1 MSTPVQNL
9 LRGLAV
15 FPEEMRP
22 FDPTSAPESPLD
34 LFTQWLRDAIDG
46 GVPAPHAVTV
56 STTDDEGRP
65 DARVVILRGL
75 DDRGFSFA
83 SSSDSPKGRQLQAS
97 PYAALTFF
105 WQAVGRQVRV
115 SGAVTPGTAE
125 ENDAD
130 FRRRHPAARA
140 LVLAGP
146 QSDVIAEGESVSAAV
161 ERELDGIED
170 KGSATWTVY
179 TVAPER
185 VEFWQADPER
195 RHTRLRYV
203 RSGEGW
209 RREVL
214 WP

>member
-1 MSTPVQNL
+1 MYTPVQNL
-9 LRGLAV
+9 LRGLPV
-15 FPEEMRP
+15 FPTDMAS
-22 FDPTSAPESPLD
+22 FNTAAAPNSPLD
-34 LFTQWLRDAIDG
+34 LFTDWLSAAIDG

-56 STTDDEGRP
+56 STTDDDGHP
-65 DARVVILRGL
+65 AARVVILKDL
-75 DDRGFSFA
+75 DQRGFSFA
-83 SSSDSPKGRQLQAS
+83 TSSESPKGRQLRNT
-97 PYAALTFF
+97 PHAALTFF
-105 WQAVGRQVRV
+105 WQSVGRQVRV
-115 SGAVTPGTAE
+115 SGTVTPGTAA

-140 LVLAGP
+140 LVLAGE
-146 QSDVIAEGESVSAAV
+146 QSATIRPSESVSAAV
-161 ERELDGIED
+161 ERELEGIED

-195 RHTRLRYV
+195 RHTRLLYV

-209 RREVL
+209 RRELL

>member
-1 MSTPVQNL
+1 MSTPVQDL
-9 LRGLAV
+9 LRGLPV
-15 FPEEMRP
+15 FPVETAP
-22 FDPTSAPESPLD
+22 FDPASAPDSPLD
-34 LFTQWLRDAIDG
+34 LFTQWLSAAINDG
-46 GVPAPHAVTV
+46 VSAPHAVTV
-56 STTDDEGRP
+56 STIDDDGHAA
-65 DARVVILRGL
+65 ARVVILRDL

-83 SSSDSPKGRQLQAS
+83 TSSESPKGRQLQEK

-115 SGAVTPGTAE
+115 SGAVTPGNAE

-130 FRRRHPAARA
+130 FRRRHPVARA
-140 LVLAGP
+140 LVLAGQ
-146 QSDVIAEGESVSAAV
+146 QSDIVREGESVSAAV
-161 ERELDGIED
+161 ERELAGIEH
-170 KGSATWTVY
+170 KGSSTWTVY
-179 TVAPER
+179 TVAPEQ
-185 VEFWQADPER
+185 VEFWQADQER

>member
-1 MSTPVQNL
+1 MSTPAQDL
-9 LRGLAV
+9 LRGLPV
-15 FPEEMRP
+15 FPEGMQP
-22 FDPTSAPESPLD
+22 FDPASAPDSPLD
-34 LFTQWLRDAIDG
+34 LFIQWLGTAIDD

-56 STTDDEGRP
+56 STTDDDGRP
-65 DARVVILRGL
+65 DARVVVLK
-75 DDRGFSFA
+75 DVEERGFSFA
-83 SSSDSPKGRQLQAS
+83 TSSESPKGRQLQRT

-130 FRRRHPAARA
+130 FRRRHPSARA
-140 LVLAGP
+140 LVLAGR
-146 QSDVIAEGESVSAAV
+146 QSDVVLDGESVSAAV
-161 ERELDGIED
+161 ERELAGIED

-195 RHTRLRYV
+195 RHARLRYV
-203 RSGEGW
+203 RNGASW

>member
-1 MSTPVQNL
+1 MHTPVQNL
-9 LRGLAV
+9 LRGLPV
-15 FPEEMRP
+15 FPEDMAL
-22 FDPTSAPESPLD
+22 FDTAAAPDSPLD
-34 LFTQWLRDAIDG
+34 LFTDWLSAAIDD
-46 GVPAPHAVTV
+46 GVPAPHAVTL
-56 STTDDEGRP
+56 STTDDDGHP
-65 DARVVILRGL
+65 AARVVILKDL
-75 DDRGFSFA
+75 DHRGFSFA
-83 SSSDSPKGRQLQAS
+83 TSSDSPKGRQLQDT
-97 PYAALTFF
+97 PNAALTFF

-130 FRRRHPAARA
+130 FRRRHPTARA
-140 LVLAGP
+140 LVLAGQQSETVR
-146 QSDVIAEGESVSAAV
+146 QSDSVSAAV
-161 ERELDGIED
+161 ERELAGIED

-185 VEFWQADPER
+185 VEFWQADAER
-195 RHTRLRYV
+195 RHTRLLYV

>member
-1 MSTPVQNL
+1 M
-9 LRGLAV
+9 RGLPV
-15 FPEEMRP
+15 FPEEMQP
-22 FDPTSAPESPLD
+22 FDPAAAPSSPID
-34 LFTQWLRDAIDG
+34 LFIRWLSDAIDD
-46 GVPAPHAVTV
+46 GVAAPHAVIV
-56 STTDDEGRP
+56 STAGDDGRP
-65 DARVVILRGL
+65 DARVVILRDL
-75 DDRGFSFA
+75 DERGFSFA
-83 SSSDSPKGRQLQAS
+83 SSSDSPKGRQLEAT
-97 PYAALTFF
+97 PYAAMTFF

-115 SGAVTPGTAE
+115 SGPVTPGGTE

-130 FRRRHPAARA
+130 FRRRHPGARA
-140 LVLAGP
+140 LVLAGR
-146 QSDVIAEGESVSAAV
+146 QSEVIADAQSVTAAV
-161 ERELDGIED
+161 SRELYGIED

-185 VEFWQADPER
+185 VEFWQADPDR

>member
-1 MSTPVQNL
+1 MHTPVQNL
-9 LRGLAV
+9 LRGLPV
-15 FPEEMRP
+15 FPADMNL
-22 FDPTSAPESPLD
+22 FDTTAVPDSPLD
-34 LFTQWLRDAIDG
+34 LFTEWLSAAIDD
-46 GVPAPHAVTV
+46 GVPAPHAVTL
-56 STTDDEGRP
+56 STNDDGHP
-65 DARVVILRGL
+65 AARVVILKDL
-75 DDRGFSFA
+75 DHRGFSFA
-83 SSSDSPKGRQLQAS
+83 TSSDSPKGRQLQET
-97 PYAALTFF
+97 PHAALTFF

-130 FRRRHPAARA
+130 FRRRHPTARA
-140 LVLAGP
+140 LVLAGQ
-146 QSDVIAEGESVSAAV
+146 QSETVRQGESVSAAV
-161 ERELDGIED
+161 ERALVDIEN

-185 VEFWQADPER
+185 VEFWQADSER
-195 RHTRLRYV
+195 RHTRLLYV